1 MTYFG
6 IDYSMTSPAVCIFDD
21 AAGEFNFN
29 NCYVHYLTQT
39 KKYEKNFENVQGHY
53 FEYQNDMHRYEI
65 ISSFFLDRILEKE
78 PGVIVYIE
86 DYSMGSKGRV
96 FNIAE
101 NTGVLKY
108 RFYQFQ
114 VSYETVPPTVIKK
127 FATGKGN
134 ADKARMQEVFE
145 SENCIRLKEEL
156 NQTEKQ
162 WNPSSDII
170 DSYYICKY
178 GFTMQKN
185 GVSNANFKN
194 TD

>member
-21 AAGEFNFN
+21 SAGEFKFE
-29 NCYVHYLTQT
+29 NCSVHYLTQS
-39 KKYEKNFENVQGHY
+39 KKYDVSFKNVYGHY
-53 FEYQNDMHRYEI
+53 FEFDNDMHRYEI
-65 ISSFFLDRILEKE
+65 ISSFFLDRVLENE
-78 PGVIVYIE
+78 PGVVVYIE
-86 DYSMGSKGRV
+86 DYSLGSRGRV

-114 VSYETVPPTVIKK
+114 VSYDAVPPTVIKK

-134 ADKARMQEVFE
+134 ADKEKMQQTFE
-145 SENCIRLKEEL
+145 SETPIRLKHEL
-156 NQTEKQ
+156 NMTAKQ

-170 DSYYICKY
+170 DAYYICKY
-178 GFTMQKN
+178 GYVKHN
-185 GVSNANFKN
+185 NLEN
-194 TD
+194 